1 MNLDECLEALRR
13 QFQAEP
19 YATNFGIELVDL
31 EPGRALVKMETK
43 ESMNN
48 VFGMIHGAAIY
59 SLMDAAFELTVNSH
73 GTVAVA
79 LSVNVHYQNA
89 VAPRE
94 TLLAEGREVNRSARI
109 SSCEITVTGKDGRLI
124 ASCQALAYRKKDALP
139 FL

>member
-19 YATNFGIELVDL
+19 YARNFGIELVDL
-31 EPGRALVKMETK
+31 ESGRALVKMETK

-59 SLMDAAFELTVNSH
+59 SLIDAAFELTVNSH
-73 GTVAVA
+73 GTMAVA
-79 LSVNVHYQNA
+79 LSVNVHYLSA
-89 VAPRE
+89 AAAGE

-109 SSCEITVTGKDGRLI
+109 SSCEITVTGNDGRLI

>member
-1 MNLDECLEALRR
+1 MDESLEALRR

-19 YATNFGIELVDL
+19 YAKKMGIELVDL
-31 EPGRALVKMETK
+31 EPGRALVRMKTK

-48 VFGMIHGAAIY
+48 LFGMTHGAAIY
-59 SLMDAAFELTVNSH
+59 SLMDAAFELSVNSH

-79 LSVNVHYQNA
+79 LSVSVHYLNA
-89 VAPRE
+89 VAPGE

-109 SSCEITVTGKDGRLI
+109 SSCEITVTGKDNRPI
-124 ASCQALAYRKKDALP
+124 ASCQAQAYRKKDALP